1 MKKTL
6 TALLASLVSAN
17 LLSAKEA
24 EKKQPNILWVVIED
38 TSPQFIGCY
47 GNKNARTPVI
57 DNLAK
62 EGVRFTN
69 AFCAGTVCSASRSC
83 LITGVK
89 TYNMGTGNHRS
100 NYPVPDFIKGFPYY
114 LQQAGYYT
122 SNNSKTDYNVANPDE
137 FTKKAWNESSNKA
150 GWWNRK
156 QGQPFFSVF
165 NFIDSHQSRTMTESY
180 NWYLKN
186 VLEQL
191 PVKDR
196 VAEDKFVLPPFY
208 YDSPE
213 MRKQF
218 ARVYNS
224 IKLTDNKI
232 GELLDRLDKDHLR
245 DSTIIFFYADNGEGI
260 PRGKTNGINLGFR
273 TPFVIWFPEM
283 YKNLSPWGKSGVVT
297 DELIDFADLPP
308 TVISLAGG
316 NIPGHMTGHA
326 FLGDK
331 RTQRVYH
338 LNLSEDRSDNGID
351 AVRNVTNGKY
361 FYSRNY
367 MPFMPEVRDIHYME
381 IADIKKQM
389 RKDLAANKLNKL
401 QKQIFEDRPAEFLFD
416 IENDVWETKN
426 LANDP
431 KYKTVL
437 DTMRNQLKAEIFKS
451 RDIMLLPENEIIE
464 ISKTTTPYEF
474 RLDKNR
480 YPLEEIYKAVSLSGF
495 RGKEI
500 TAKQIKLL
508 ENPNN
513 VIRYWA
519 MIGLRAQNS
528 KDLKPYSNV
537 ISKAMNDTYPPVSI
551 TASAIAYQEY
561 KNEVAKENLKKF
573 SLNNNWYYALM
584 AVNYMLYVRDKQPFI
599 ETIESLRTRKEINY
613 EVKAACLDFLGNLG
627 LIPNTIDNYK

>member
-1 MKKTL
+1 MKQKL
-6 TALLASLVSAN
+6 F
-17 LLSAKEA
+17 LLSTSALAVLANAQTKET
-24 EKKQPNILWVVIED
+24 KPNILWVVIED

-47 GNKNARTPVI
+47 GNKDARTPVM
-57 DNLAK
+57 DGLAR

-69 AFCAGTVCSASRSC
+69 AFCAGTVSSASRSC

-89 TYNMGTGNHRS
+89 TYLMGTGNHRS
-100 NYPVPDFIKGFPYY
+100 DYPIPEYIKGFPYY

-122 SNNSKTDYNVANPDE
+122 SNNSKTDYNVANAGK
-137 FTKKAWNESSNKA
+137 FTKEAWNESSDKA
-150 GWWNRK
+150 GWWNR
-156 QGQPFFSVF
+156 QPGQPFFAVF
-165 NFIDSHQSRTMTESY
+165 NFMDSHQSRTMTQSY

-186 VLEQL
+186 VIDQL
-191 PVKDR
+191 PVNER
-196 VAEDKFVLPPFY
+196 IAEDKFEMPPFY

-232 GELLDRLDKDHLR
+232 AELLNRLDKDHLR

-316 NIPGHMTGHA
+316 TIPGHMTGHA
-326 FLGDK
+326 FLGEK
-331 RTQRVYH
+331 RSARVDH

-351 AVRNVTNGKY
+351 VVRNVTNGKY

-381 IADIKKQM
+381 IGDIKKQM
-389 RKDLAANKLNKL
+389 RQDFAANKLNTL
-401 QKQIFEDRPAEFLFD
+401 QKKLFEDRPAEFLFD

-426 LANDP
+426 LATDP
-431 KYKTVL
+431 AYKSVM
-437 DTMRNQLKAEIFKS
+437 DTMRNQLKAEIFQS
-451 RDIMLLPENEIIE
+451 RDIMLLPENELVE
-464 ISKTTTPYEF
+464 ISKTTTPYQF
-474 RLDKNR
+474 RLDQNK
-480 YPLEEIYKAVSLSGF
+480 YPLEEIYDAVSLSGF
-495 RGKEI
+495 RGKDI

-508 ENPNN
+508 QHSNN
-513 VIRYWA
+513 VVRYWA
-519 MIGLRAQNS
+519 MIGLRAQSS
-528 KDLKPYSNV
+528 KDLKSYKKV
-537 ISKAMNDTYPPVSI
+537 IVKAMNDAYQPVAI
-551 TASAIAYQEY
+551 TASAIAYEEFE
-561 KNEVAKENLKKF
+561 NEEAKENLKNF
-573 SLNNNWYYALM
+573 SFGKNDYFALM
-584 AVNYMLYVRDKQPFI
+584 AVNYMLYVTNKQPFI
-599 ETIESLRTRKEINY
+599 ETMQKLQTLKGLKY
-613 EVKAACLDFLGNLG
+613 EVKAASLDFLGN
-627 LIPNTIDNYK
+627 